1 MKSVLAH
8 LLFAAA
14 LLSYA
19 RADNHEDEVDEAS
32 VFRGMTPM
40 SSWGNQSPNNNP
52 WTGTSTAGAAV
63 GFIVFGLSYIYVVV
77 YIFFDINRSKNEYA
91 EMVEEDKNIINNL
104 NVPPNMREEWER
116 DLALRLEGKSGE
128 DKLDDQLFGAAATL
142 QPAEFQKFM

>member
-1 MKSVLAH
+1 MKSVLAQ
-8 LLFAAA
+8 LLLAAA

-19 RADNHEDEVDEAS
+19 RADNHEEEVDEAS
-32 VFRGMTPM
+32 VFRGFTPM

-52 WTGTSTAGAAV
+52 WDGTNTAGAAI

-77 YIFFDINRSKNEYA
+77 YIFFDINRSKNEYL

-128 DKLDDQLFGAAATL
+128 DKLDDQLFGAAA
-142 QPAEFQKFM
+142 

>member
-8 LLFAAA
+8 LLMAAA

-19 RADNHEDEVDEAS
+19 RADDHEDDVDEAS

-40 SSWGNQSPNNNP
+40 SSWNNQSPNNNP
-52 WTGTSTAGAAV
+52 WTGTSTAGAAI

-77 YIFFDINRSKNEYA
+77 YIFFDINRSKNEYL

-116 DLALRLEGKSGE
+116 DLALRLAGKSGE
-128 DKLDDQLFGAAATL
+128 DKLDDQLFGAAA
-142 QPAEFQKFM
+142 